1 MDSARDMP
9 VAGATT
15 RGVPVPGATAQDM
28 PVPGATARDED
39 VRGEAARLRVRLAA
53 AHERLA
59 ALADLDLA
67 AGANPASPQPR
78 RSGAAAPDISPAA
91 APERRG
97 CVEGRGGTAFFDDD
111 DNATTELRQLLSPA
125 SSRVARLLE
134 LAGTLADGKLA
145 DPALADPAQ
154 AGSALADPAQAGG
167 ATTDSAVAEA
177 ARAIA
182 DEQPHRRP
190 R

>member
-9 VAGATT
+9 VAGATA
-15 RGVPVPGATAQDM
+15 RGVPVPGATA
-28 PVPGATARDED
+28 RDEN

-154 AGSALADPAQAGG
+154 AGG
-167 ATTDSAVAEA
+167 ATTDSTVAEA

>member
-1 MDSARDMP
+1 M
-9 VAGATT
+9 
-15 RGVPVPGATAQDM
+15 
-28 PVPGATARDED
+28 
-39 VRGEAARLRVRLAA
+39 
-53 AHERLA
+53 
-59 ALADLDLA
+59 
-67 AGANPASPQPR
+67 
-78 RSGAAAPDISPAA
+78 
-91 APERRG
+91 
-97 CVEGRGGTAFFDDD
+97 EGRGGTAFFDDD

-154 AGSALADPAQAGG
+154 AGG